1 MRKRTSSRVLLD
13 QAAGPQVA
21 IHQAFITARRRLK
34 PGLLG
39 AVLLV
44 LAQGCSDASTEAIS
58 LAPPR
63 VAPVQEAVPI
73 AVLRHDP
80 SAFTQG
86 LLVHDRHLFESTGGR
101 GESEIRQMNLES
113 AEVIRRVEIPAPYF
127 AEGVA
132 IVGPSLYQLT
142 WQENTGFIYDVE
154 TLERTGTFN
163 YSGEGW
169 GLASD
174 GTHLIRSDGSN
185 RLLVFDPI
193 SFETVRTIDV
203 RDDPHPIHFLNEL
216 EWVEGE
222 IWANVWYRD
231 DIARIDPETG
241 IVVGWLDLA
250 GIVPEV
256 RHRNREAVANGI
268 AYDRDRGRVLL
279 TGKLWPEIFEIEL
292 PAELRQAAPS
302 ATPAST
308 DF

>member
-1 MRKRTSSRVLLD
+1 VLLD
-13 QAAGPQVA
+13 RVAGPQVA
-21 IHQAFITARRRLK
+21 IHQASLIARRRLK

-63 VAPVQEAVPI
+63 VAPVQDAVPI

-86 LLVHDRHLFESTGGR
+86 LLVHDRHLYESTGGR

-127 AEGVA
+127 AEGIA

-142 WQENTGFIYDVE
+142 WQENTGFIYDAE

-193 SFETVRTIDV
+193 TFETVRTIDV

-268 AYDRDRGRVLL
+268 AYDRERGRVLL

-302 ATPAST
+302 ATAAST
-308 DF
+308 GF